1 MIRLLPVGL
10 IVAAAVSPQDPQA
23 TLAERLRA
31 DTDTI
36 YSLAVDSTDYP
47 GHDIV
52 YLLDDGI
59 VELVADGRALETYHV
74 VVQIQTQD
82 GAALF
87 GEQSHT
93 WLEGR
98 QEFRVN
104 WVRVVTPEG
113 ELISDGPQQ
122 QQETSTPVSQL
133 IPIYTDLKM
142 LRFSVAG
149 LAPGTLLDFSYT
161 QETIDPVMPSNF
173 SSAWSVTT
181 GAPTLRSRLV
191 LDVPATLEPHISETN
206 LDFTRAEYERDG
218 RRTYVWATS
227 DVETLDPEPFT
238 TWPDNGHMGVYVS
251 GAVEWA
257 EIGRWYADL
266 ARDRYQLTPEIET
279 RLSEI
284 VGDAATLRDSIR
296 AAHRW
301 VAQEIRFVSLALGM
315 GGYQPRPPAQVFE
328 SRAGD
333 CKDKSTLFISLLRQL
348 GVEAYPVLLNQG
360 AVADSL
366 VPSLSEFDH
375 VIVAVQSDEGRVFTD
390 LTAELLPY
398 GVVPGHLEGGFALL
412 VHPDGGSEQIR
423 IPRSAPEMNRW
434 KYRIAGVLSEDGSF
448 TGSHV
453 QKGSGMFGFILR
465 SALVGFD
472 RSNERYRAQLARAIA
487 NELFAGASGSELEV
501 FDPHDLAVEAR
512 IKVSVAAPSVLTRV
526 GSNYILSLPIP
537 LAGEPGS
544 VSELEERIPREH
556 PIDVGQ
562 VVGPQESSWTFELTL
577 PDGWQADLPEGTK
590 VISRFGQY
598 AAEYVQEGRVLRV
611 VRRVAGRDG
620 VVPADVYG
628 ELIAWYRALAED
640 DVQFIVLTPGGEG
653 G

>member
-1 MIRLLPVGL
+1 VIRLLPVGL
-10 IVAAAVSPQDPQA
+10 IIAAAVAPQDPQA

-36 YSLAVDSTDYP
+36 YSLAVDSTDYS
-47 GHDIV
+47 GHDVV

-59 VELVADGRALETYHV
+59 VELEADGRALETYHM

-87 GEQSHT
+87 GEQSHS
-93 WLEGR
+93 WLEDR

-133 IPIYTDLKM
+133 IPIYTDLRM
-142 LRFSVAG
+142 LRFSVGG
-149 LAPGTLLDFSYT
+149 LAPGTLQNFSYT
-161 QETIDPVMPSNF
+161 QETIDPVMPGNF

-191 LDVPATLEPHISETN
+191 LDVPASMEPHISETN
-206 LDFTRAEYERDG
+206 LDFAREEYERDG
-218 RRTYVWATS
+218 RMTYVWATS
-227 DVETLDPEPFT
+227 DVETIDPEPFT

-251 GAVEWA
+251 GAVEWE

-266 ARDRYQLTPEIET
+266 ARDRYELTPELET

-296 AAHRW
+296 AVHRW

-315 GGYQPRPPAQVFE
+315 GGYQPRPPAHVFE

-333 CKDKSTLFISLLRQL
+333 CKDKTTLFIGLLRRL
-348 GVEAYPVLLNQG
+348 GVEAYPVLLNQA

-375 VIVAVQSDEGRVFTD
+375 VIAAVQSDEGRVFTD

-398 GVVPGHLEGGFALL
+398 GVVPANLEGGFALL
-412 VHPDGGSEQIR
+412 VHPDGSSEQIR

-434 KYRIAGVLSEDGSF
+434 EYSVAGVLSGDGSF

-453 QKGSGMFGFILR
+453 QTGTGMFAFILR
-465 SALVGFD
+465 AALVGFD
-472 RSNERYRAQLARAIA
+472 RSNERYRGQLARAIA

-501 FDPHDLAVEAR
+501 FDPRDLAVPAR
-512 IKVSVAAPSVLTRV
+512 IKLSVAAPSVLTPV

-537 LAGEPGS
+537 PAGDPGF
-544 VSELEERIPREH
+544 VSELEEGIPREY

-562 VVGPQESSWTFELTL
+562 VVGPQESTWTLELTL
-577 PDGWQADLPEGTK
+577 PAGWQAELPKGTK
-590 VISRFGQY
+590 VISRFGRY

-620 VVPADVYG
+620 MVPAEVYR

-640 DVQFIVLTPGGEG
+640 DVQFIALTPGGEG